1 MKVPHQELE
10 KEDQNKPKSSRKRE
24 TVGKKINETKNSSSG
39 KTVKINKFL
48 SKKFGKD
55 KKREDTN
62 D

>member
-1 MKVPHQELE
+1 MKINPTQAERG
-10 KEDQNKPKSSRKRE
+10 KQS
-24 TVGKKINETKNSSSG
+24 GKKINETTNSFSE

-48 SKKFGKD
+48 SKKFDKD

>member
-1 MKVPHQELE
+1 MKQ
-10 KEDQNKPKSSRKRE
+10 
-24 TVGKKINETKNSSSG
+24 KNSSSE

-48 SKKFGKD
+48 SKKFGKG